1 MEEVV
6 LNQKIEELKA
16 EKAALQANFDSMV
29 VSFNRLLKVVEYW
42 EGRNKI
48 ATDSLKHGERYQVIY
63 DKQLYVA
70 QVMAGEFVLTYTEFP
85 PLRFDQVIVIKKLE
99 AE

>member
-6 LNQKIEELKA
+6 LNQQIKELKERNA
-16 EKAALQANFDSMV
+16 KLQENFDAMYNN
-29 VSFNRLLKVVEYW
+29 FNRLLKVGE
-42 EGRNKI
+42 EKDKI

-70 QVMAGEFVLTYTEFP
+70 QVMAGEFVLPYTEFP
-85 PLRFDQVIVIKKLE
+85 PLRFDQVLVIKKLE

>member
-6 LNQKIEELKA
+6 LNQQIKELKERNA
-16 EKAALQANFDSMV
+16 KLQENFDAMYNN
-29 VSFNRLLKVVEYW
+29 FNRLLKVVE
-42 EGRNKI
+42 EKDKI
-48 ATDSLKHGERYQVIY
+48 ATGSLKHGERYQVIY

-70 QVMAGEFVLTYTEFP
+70 EIMAGEFVLPCTSFP
-85 PLRFDQVIVIKKLE
+85 PLRFDQVLVIKKLE

>member
-6 LNQKIEELKA
+6 LKQQIKELK
-16 EKAALQANFDSMV
+16 ERNKMLQENFDAMYNN
-29 VSFNRLLKVVEYW
+29 FNRLLKVVE
-42 EGRNKI
+42 EKDKI

-70 QVMAGEFVLTYTEFP
+70 EIMAGEFVLPYTSFP
-85 PLRFDQVIVIKKLE
+85 PLRFDQVLVIKKLE